1 MVLLDRRK
9 NILVVSS
16 LRFLEGEINVPG
28 DKSISHRALIFSSIA
43 EGISSIEGAQRGED
57 CLATLRCI
65 RSLGVEIEEREERIL
80 VKGEGLE
87 LKEPENVLDCQNS
100 GTTMRIISG
109 LLAGQKFYS
118 VLTGDSSLR
127 KRPMER
133 VVIPL
138 CEMGADIWA
147 RKGYFA
153 PLSIKGKS
161 LTGKTHNLKVAS
173 AQVKSCLLL
182 AGLYAKGKTCL
193 VEPYKSR
200 DHTERMLN
208 YMGAKM
214 EIDGNKVAIWGG
226 QRLEAKSFF
235 IPGDI
240 SSASFFIGG
249 AAILKGSK
257 IKIKDV
263 GVNPTRLG
271 FVDVLKRMGAKVR
284 LCNKN
289 VRCNEDIA
297 DIEVEGREGL
307 EGVKIKR
314 EEIPRLL
321 DEIPILAVVAC
332 FARGKTLIE
341 GAEELRIKESDRIK
355 AICTEL
361 SKMGARVEER
371 RDGMVIFGTGRLKGQ
386 EVESWSDHRIAMALA
401 VAGICAEGE
410 TVIRGANC
418 ISISFPDFEKILNE
432 VGKI

>member
-1 MVLLDRRK
+1 VVLLDRRK

-16 LRFLEGEINVPG
+16 LRFLEGEIN
-28 DKSISHRALIFSSIA
+28 
-43 EGISSIEGAQRGED
+43 
-57 CLATLRCI
+57 
-65 RSLGVEIEEREERIL
+65 
-80 VKGEGLE
+80 GEGLE

-200 DHTERMLN
+200 DHTERMLS

-226 QRLEAKSFF
+226 QRLEAF
-235 IPGDI
+235 
-240 SSASFFIGG
+240 
-249 AAILKGSK
+249 L
-257 IKIKDV
+257 
-263 GVNPTRLG
+263 
-271 FVDVLKRMGAKVR
+271 
-284 LCNKN
+284 
-289 VRCNEDIA
+289 
-297 DIEVEGREGL
+297 L
-307 EGVKIKR
+307 E
-314 EEIPRLL
+314 E
-321 DEIPILAVVAC
+321 
-332 FARGKTLIE
+332 
-341 GAEELRIKESDRIK
+341 
-355 AICTEL
+355 
-361 SKMGARVEER
+361 
-371 RDGMVIFGTGRLKGQ
+371 Q
-386 EVESWSDHRIAMALA
+386 QY
-401 VAGICAEGE
+401 
-410 TVIRGANC
+410 
-418 ISISFPDFEKILNE
+418 
-432 VGKI
+432 